1 MLHIEEKEEGGRGGE
16 RSIVSDGEGEH
27 KKGGISMEGF
37 SYVDIFATKHIE
49 YLLVIG
55 FLLLFIPFWRFLNRP
70 ARAILGV
77 AQRVVPAIS
86 EWFRLPEGRYYHLG
100 HSWAIPAGNQQTV
113 KIGIDDFAQK
123 LVGPIHG
130 IEVPAVGSML
140 RQGERGWGLKVGS
153 KAIEMLSPVG
163 GRVVAINESV
173 LRSPEALNQN
183 PYENW
188 LMEVEAPKFSVEK
201 RQLLSGKLAGR
212 WMEEVKESLL
222 SRMNYNLGL
231 VYQDG
236 GVLVDGMARSLDR
249 DRWDE
254 IAKEYFLVGEG

>member
-1 MLHIEEKEEGGRGGE
+1 
-16 RSIVSDGEGEH
+16 
-27 KKGGISMEGF
+27 MEGF

-55 FLLLFIPFWRFLNRP
+55 FLLLFIPFWKLLNRP
-70 ARAILGV
+70 AKAILEV
-77 AQRVVPAIS
+77 AERVVPMVS

-100 HSWAIPAGNQQTV
+100 HSWAVPAGNQQTV
-113 KIGIDDFAQK
+113 KVGIDDFAQK
-123 LVGPIHG
+123 LVGKISG
-130 IEVPAVGSML
+130 VAIPAVGSAL
-140 RQGERGWGLKVGS
+140 RQGDKGWSLKVDS
-153 KAIEMLSPVG
+153 KAIDMLSPVG

-183 PYENW
+183 PYESW

-201 RQLLSGKLAGR
+201 RQLLSGGLARR
-212 WMEEVKESLL
+212 WMEEVKERLM

-236 GVLVDGMARSLDR
+236 GVLVDGMAKHLDR
-249 DRWDE
+249 EHWDAV
-254 IAKEYFLVGEG
+254 AKDYFLVAEG